1 MPNRI
6 RLRAVTIEEKEA
18 VERLAKSRT
27 AAIRL
32 VQRAR
37 IIQLMLEE
45 PTLNASNAGL
55 RAGFKSNAVGPVW
68 VKRFNEAGLAGL
80 QDETRSGRPAQ
91 HDQAV
96 RSKLISLALQKP
108 RSLAYPFEL
117 WTLERLQKALEER
130 AGIHL
135 SDSTIW
141 TWLAEEGLQW
151 KRQQSWF
158 HDVERHDPEFGE
170 KRGPSSGLTW
180 LPPPALG

>member
-1 MPNRI
+1 MPQRVG
-6 RLRAVTIEEKEA
+6 LRAVTAEEKEA
-18 VERLAKSRT
+18 IERLAKSRT

-37 IIQLMLEE
+37 IIQLMLDD
-45 PTLNASNAGL
+45 PTLNASEAGL

-80 QDETRSGRPAQ
+80 QDEARPGRPAQ

-96 RSKLISLALQKP
+96 RGKLISLALQKP
-108 RSLAYPFEL
+108 RSLGLPFEL
-117 WTLERLQKALEER
+117 WTLKRLQTALEER
-130 AGIHL
+130 EGIHL

-141 TWLAEEGLQW
+141 TWLDEEGLQW

-158 HDVERHDPEFGE
+158 HEVERHDPEFVE
-170 KRGPSSGLTW
+170 KRGR
-180 LPPPALG
+180 